1 MKPSAP
7 SLILDLLL
15 ASNHAQG
22 LSVGELVSAC
32 QLFELSDNSV
42 RVSLVRLASEGKVE
56 AVGRGHYRLG
66 PQALDLAQDVAT
78 WRDVGS
84 RLRDWAGDW
93 VMVLSANL
101 GRSDRKALR
110 RRERALSLLGF
121 QAWEKGVAIR
131 PHNLAGPLDDLRR
144 RLYGLGLERQA
155 AVMVAS
161 DLDESR
167 AATVRALW
175 DTRGL
180 NSTYRHARVQ
190 LEDWMAQAHL
200 LPLDLAA
207 RESYLLGHQAIRQVV
222 FDPLLPDPL
231 VDGVARQRFF
241 DTVRAFDEAG
251 HAIWQRLFD
260 SRRAAA

>member
-1 MKPSAP
+1 MKLSAP

-15 ASNHAQG
+15 ASHPAQG

-32 QLFELSDNSV
+32 HLFELSDNSA
-42 RVSLVRLASEGKVE
+42 RVSLVRLAAEGKVE
-56 AVGRGHYRLG
+56 VVGRGHYRLG
-66 PQALDLAQDVAT
+66 PQARDLAQDVST
-78 WRDVGS
+78 WRDVGARVREWS
-84 RLRDWAGDW
+84 GDW
-93 VMVLSANL
+93 VLVLSANL

-121 QAWEKGVAIR
+121 QEWEKGVAVR
-131 PHNLAGPLDDLRR
+131 PHNLAGSVDDLRR

-161 DLDESR
+161 DLDEAR
-167 AATVRALW
+167 AAVVRGLW
-175 DTRGL
+175 DTRSL

-190 LEDWMAQAHL
+190 LDDWMKQSHRL
-200 LPLDLAA
+200 SLDAAA

-231 VDGVARQRFF
+231 VDVVARQRFF
-241 DTVRAFDEAG
+241 DTVRTFDEAG
-251 HAIWQRLFD
+251 HAIWQRFSD

>member
-1 MKPSAP
+1 MKPSAS

-32 QLFELSDNSV
+32 HLFELSDNSA

-56 AVGRGHYRLG
+56 AVGRGRYRLG
-66 PQALDLAQDVAT
+66 PQALNLAQDVAT
-78 WRDVGS
+78 WRDVKA
-84 RLRDWAGDW
+84 RVRDWGGDW

-110 RRERALSLLGF
+110 QRERALSLLGF
-121 QAWEKGVAIR
+121 QEWEKGVAVR
-131 PHNLAGPLDDLRR
+131 PHNLAGSVDDFRR

-155 AVMVAS
+155 AIMVVS
-161 DLDESR
+161 ELDEAR
-167 AATVRALW
+167 VAVVRGLW
-175 DTRGL
+175 DARGL
-180 NSTYRHARVQ
+180 NSTYRHTRVK
-190 LEDWMAQAHL
+190 LEDWMAQVHR
-200 LPLDLAA
+200 LPLEAAA

-241 DTVRAFDEAG
+241 DTVRAFDESG
-251 HAIWQRLFD
+251 HAIWQRFFD